1 MPDYLSEPATSLFT
15 FNKHLFLSPLGWLTV
30 TPGSWLL
37 YKTMYLTHWNL
48 LNWVLTRTCC
58 CRYSPTHYW
67 VTHWVTVIHFT
78 HITTINELQTIS
90 SIYYIWLTILTSI
103 SFWHP
108 LQTRVSNFTLRKI
121 LTLCTTFQLV
131 IITHTLTIIFLTI
144 HLLSAQHCTIYCLKL
159 TYYLHFVLHSYLFSH
174 VRVLLITG
182 PLLANDCYLLQDTV
196 ARPDTSDHHTI
207 LNSIFTI

>member
-1 MPDYLSEPATSLFT
+1 MPDYLSEPAVTLLPLINIF
-15 FNKHLFLSPLGWLTV
+15 FLSPLGWLTV

-108 LQTRVSNFTLRKI
+108 LQTRVSNFTLRKS
-121 LTLCTTFQLV
+121 LTLFTTFQLV

-144 HLLSAQHCTIYCLKL
+144 HLISAQRCTIYCLKL
-159 TYYLHFVLHSYLFSH
+159 LPTYISSCILISSAMSVSYWSLD
-174 VRVLLITG
+174 
-182 PLLANDCYLLQDTV
+182 PYLLTTV
-196 ARPDTSDHHTI
+196 TSYRTLLPDLTRPTI
-207 LNSIFTI
+207 TT